1 MIPSININKFISQS
15 ITRRQVSLLSED
27 LNAFKTELKER
38 IDNKSVLVIGGAGTI
53 GSSYIKEIL
62 RFEIKELYVF
72 DLNENGLTELVRD
85 LRSSV
90 DVNLPETI
98 LTYPIDFGS
107 PIAEKIFENHGAF
120 DIVANFAAHKHVRSE
135 KDVFSI
141 EAMIEN
147 NLLKNK
153 KLLDLLEK
161 HPPEHFFCVSTD
173 KAANPVNIM
182 GASKKL
188 LEDLILSY
196 SDRIKV
202 STARFANVAFSNGS
216 LPLGFLERLGK
227 NQPWSCP
234 LNIKRFFVSP
244 KEAGEICLFASVMGN
259 TGDIFFP
266 KLDPETDMVE
276 FSKIALDL
284 INYLGLKPDICKSEA
299 EARLKAAGLK
309 ISDESYPVF
318 FFESDTSGEK
328 PFEEFFT
335 PFEDLDL
342 TSFKNIGRIRM
353 KERPKINE
361 VNPMLD
367 NLMSL
372 FKNGQTTKADV
383 VEMLGKYICNFEHIE
398 KGKNLDQRM

>member
-1 MIPSININKFISQS
+1 
-15 ITRRQVSLLSED
+15 
-27 LNAFKTELKER
+27 
-38 IDNKSVLVIGGAGTI
+38 
-53 GSSYIKEIL
+53 
-62 RFEIKELYVF
+62 
-72 DLNENGLTELVRD
+72 
-85 LRSSV
+85 
-90 DVNLPETI
+90 
-98 LTYPIDFGS
+98 
-107 PIAEKIFENHGAF
+107 
-120 DIVANFAAHKHVRSE
+120 
-135 KDVFSI
+135 
-141 EAMIEN
+141 
-147 NLLKNK
+147 
-153 KLLDLLEK
+153 
-161 HPPEHFFCVSTD
+161 
-173 KAANPVNIM
+173 
-182 GASKKL
+182 
-188 LEDLILSY
+188 
-196 SDRIKV
+196 
-202 STARFANVAFSNGS
+202 
-216 LPLGFLERLGK
+216 
-227 NQPWSCP
+227 
-234 LNIKRFFVSP
+234 
-244 KEAGEICLFASVMGN
+244 MGN